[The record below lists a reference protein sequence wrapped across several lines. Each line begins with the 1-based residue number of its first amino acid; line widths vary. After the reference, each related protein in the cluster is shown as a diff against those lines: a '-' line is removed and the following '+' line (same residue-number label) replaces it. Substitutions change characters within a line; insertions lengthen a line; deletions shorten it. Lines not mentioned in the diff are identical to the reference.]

1 MPTLRERARRNPFIA
16 RQLFRLQVFLLRH
29 NLAKRL
35 GTIAMV
41 LTTTGRTTGKKRSTP
56 VGYLR
61 DGNSVLAFTFPHHHW
76 YRNLRRRPEAD
87 LVIQGVR
94 IPVRAEFVDDD
105 AGRIRVIETWQRE
118 QPGFFARRYKLRP
131 EASASEIN
139 EAARNRVFVRFHPE
153 GASASDPDRPRLTGK
168 HS

>member
-16 RQLFRLQVFLLRH
+16 KRLFRLQVFLLRH

-61 DGNSVLAFTFPHHHW
+61 DGDSVLAFTFPHHHW
-76 YRNLRRRPEAD
+76 YKNLRRRPEAS

-94 IPVRAEFVDDD
+94 IPARAEFVDDD
-105 AGRIRVIETWQRE
+105 PCA
-118 QPGFFARRYKLRP
+118 PSRP
-131 EASASEIN
+131 TSASARDSSPGRTSYSPTRRR
-139 EAARNRVFVRFHPE
+139 ARSTKRR
-153 GASASDPDRPRLTGK
+153 GTASS
-168 HS
+168 

>member
-16 RQLFRLQVFLLRH
+16 KRLFRLQVFLLRH

-61 DGNSVLAFTFPHHHW
+61 DGDSVLAFTFPHHHW
-76 YRNLRRRPEAD
+76 YKNLRRRPEAS

-94 IPVRAEFVDDD
+94 IPARAEFVDDD
-105 AGRIRVIETWQRE
+105 PGRVRAIEAYQRE
-118 QPGFFARRYKLRP
+118 RPGFFARTYQLQP
-131 EASASEIN
+131 DATPGEIN
-139 EAARNRVFVRFHPE
+139 EAARNRVFVRFHPM
-153 GASASDPDRPRLTGK
+153 
-168 HS
+168 